1 MRKLLCANFAR
12 VFRSRVFW
20 ICMAFHIGLGV
31 LLVCSQY
38 REQIQYGPGNGSMD
52 HIVFGYAL
60 IIGIPCAVFC
70 SLFFGAEYSDGTI
83 RNKLVVGHTRTSIY
97 LANLITCIAA
107 VLLMCAAFL
116 ATVFAIGTPLLGCLS
131 VDSQFMAWVL
141 LGSVVMTAAYCCLC
155 LMLSML
161 NQNKTVVAILAIL
174 GVCLLLLAA
183 ATINAK
189 LNAPEFYDGYVFT
202 DSLGN
207 ASTESFP
214 NPEFL
219 RGTARAV
226 YEFFY
231 DFLPSGQGLQY
242 ANLEAT
248 HLWQMPLYS
257 LGISLVSTGFGLIL
271 FRKKDLK

>member
-12 VFRSRVFW
+12 GFRSRVFW
-20 ICMAFHIGLGV
+20 ICMAFLIGFGI
-31 LLVCSQY
+31 LLVYTQY
-38 REQIQYGPGNGSMD
+38 RELTQYGPGHGSMN
-52 HIVFGYAL
+52 HVVFAYAL
-60 IIGIPCAVFC
+60 VIGIPCAVFC

-97 LANLITCIAA
+97 LSNLITCIAA

-116 ATVFAIGTPLLGCLS
+116 VTVFAVGTPLLGFLS
-131 VDSQFMAWVL
+131 VDSQSIVWML
-141 LGSVVMTAAYCCLC
+141 LGSIVMTAAYCCLC

-161 NQNKTVVAILAIL
+161 NQNKTVVAILTIL

-183 ATINAK
+183 TIINTK

-207 ASTESFP
+207 VSSESLP

-242 ANLEAT
+242 ANLEAA

-257 LGISLVSTGFGLIL
+257 LGISVVSTGLGLIL